1 MVSNK
6 INIRKIELEDYE
18 YIEKEDIGRYDK
30 IKFINISIFYDLE
43 FKEAVA
49 LRLTKEGYVKMKEGN
64 YYFISRSNYNFRKL
78 TDEDK
83 VTLETVLSPSIVNIL
98 RKIAPELGPLL
109 AQAGSNEENVVLP
122 VSVVKNYAIRKYG
135 GDEAEA
141 VQNFI
146 TDLSGEQSDNTN
158 VPPGAAEGSQGMMAQ
173 QSPPETETSGAN
185 FDRIDQGLA

>member
-1 MVSNK
+1 MAIDRTGKVTTTGLMGETSKVPKAPDMSNLTPPAPAQAQPRAMAEK
-6 INIRKIELEDYE
+6 PAPVEDQNLES
-18 YIEKEDIGRYDK
+18 KV
-30 IKFINISIFYDLE
+30 N
-43 FKEAVA
+43 A
-49 LRLTKEGYVKMKEGN
+49 
-64 YYFISRSNYNFRKL
+64 L

-122 VSVVKNYAIRKYG
+122 VSVVKNYAIKRYG

-158 VPPGAAEGSQGMMAQ
+158 VPPGAEEGSQGMMAQ

>member
-1 MVSNK
+1 MAIDRTGKVTTTGLMGETTKVPKAPDLSG
-6 INIRKIELEDYE
+6 LTPP
-18 YIEKEDIGRYDK
+18 DIGKPQAMAEKPAPVEDQ
-30 IKFINISIFYDLE
+30 NLE
-43 FKEAVA
+43 SKVNA
-49 LRLTKEGYVKMKEGN
+49 
-64 YYFISRSNYNFRKL
+64 L

-83 VTLETVLSPSIVNIL
+83 VALETVLSPSIINIL
-98 RKIAPELGPLL
+98 KKIAPELGPVLD
-109 AQAGSNEENVVLP
+109 QFGSNEENVVLP

-135 GDEAEA
+135 GADEAEA

-158 VPPGAAEGSQGMMAQ
+158 VPPGAVEGSQGMMAQ

>member
-1 MVSNK
+1 MAIDRTGKVTTTGLMGETSKVPKAPDMSNLTPPAPAQAQPRAMAEK
-6 INIRKIELEDYE
+6 PAPVEDQNLES
-18 YIEKEDIGRYDK
+18 KV
-30 IKFINISIFYDLE
+30 N
-43 FKEAVA
+43 A
-49 LRLTKEGYVKMKEGN
+49 
-64 YYFISRSNYNFRKL
+64 L

-185 FDRIDQGLA
+185 FDQIDQGLA

>member
-1 MVSNK
+1 MAIGPDQKVTTTGLMGGTPKLPNAPDMSNLTPPASAQAQPK
-6 INIRKIELEDYE
+6 AMAEKPAPVEDQNLES
-18 YIEKEDIGRYDK
+18 KV
-30 IKFINISIFYDLE
+30 N
-43 FKEAVA
+43 A
-49 LRLTKEGYVKMKEGN
+49 
-64 YYFISRSNYNFRKL
+64 L

-83 VTLETVLSPSIVNIL
+83 VALETVLSPSILNIL

-122 VSVVKNYAIRKYG
+122 VSVVKNYAIRRYG
-135 GDEAEA
+135 GADEAEA

-158 VPPGAAEGSQGMMAQ
+158 VPPGAEEGSQGMMAQ

-185 FDRIDQGLA
+185 FDQIDQGLA

>member
-1 MVSNK
+1 MAIGPDQKVTTTGLMGGEPKLPKAPDMSNLTPPASAQAQPRAMAEK
-6 INIRKIELEDYE
+6 PAPVEDQNLES
-18 YIEKEDIGRYDK
+18 KV
-30 IKFINISIFYDLE
+30 N
-43 FKEAVA
+43 A
-49 LRLTKEGYVKMKEGN
+49 
-64 YYFISRSNYNFRKL
+64 L

-83 VTLETVLSPSIVNIL
+83 VALETVLSPSIVNIL

-109 AQAGSNEENVVLP
+109 AQAGSNEENLVLP

-135 GDEAEA
+135 GADETEA

-146 TDLSGEQSDNTN
+146 TDLSGEQPDNNN

-173 QSPPETETSGAN
+173 QSPPETGTSGAN

>member
-1 MVSNK
+1 MAIDRTGKVTTTGLMGGTPKLPNAPDMSNLTPPASAQAQPRAMAEK
-6 INIRKIELEDYE
+6 PAPVEDQNLES
-18 YIEKEDIGRYDK
+18 KV
-30 IKFINISIFYDLE
+30 N
-43 FKEAVA
+43 A
-49 LRLTKEGYVKMKEGN
+49 
-64 YYFISRSNYNFRKL
+64 L

-83 VTLETVLSPSIVNIL
+83 VALETVLSPSIVNIL

-135 GDEAEA
+135 GADETEA

-158 VPPGAAEGSQGMMAQ
+158 VPPGAAEGSQGMMTQ
-173 QSPPETETSGAN
+173 QLPPETETSGAN